1 MNEAIRTRNP
11 WKTATLMLLA
21 VLVLLVIALASMLQP
36 ATTTSAG
43 STSAGSTSAG
53 RFAVHPG
60 VHANSA
66 EGYGGSGIANDPFID
81 RHAEVVATYRG
92 AVPDEPSAT
101 RETIIDRHAEVVAR
115 YHQSNLR

>member
-21 VLVLLVIALASMLQP
+21 VLALLVIALASMLQP
-36 ATTTSAG
+36 ATT
-43 STSAGSTSAG
+43 TSAGSTSAG